1 MELKEFIKTAVADIT
16 NAVSELQKELRNG
29 AIVSPSLQNNNE
41 STIVIDNKNMILTQ
55 VAFDVAITA
64 GGTDT
69 VRGGAKG
76 GLHVFSASVDGSTE
90 ERTENI
96 SHVSFTI
103 PIVLPQHRVR
113 SEQEKADDNLAN
125 MKHAVHTL
133 GSELREKERK
143 ASEKLKQTLPTTGP
157 CLKDD

>member
-16 NAVSELQKELRNG
+16 NAVSELQKELQNG
-29 AIVSPSLQNNNE
+29 AIVSPSLQNENK
-41 STIVIDNKNMILTQ
+41 STTVIDNKNMILTQ

-90 ERTENI
+90 EHTENI

-113 SEQEKADDNLAN
+113 SEQERNNEWEKNSQSQLHGVLERN
-125 MKHAVHTL
+125 KMKDAT
-133 GSELREKERK
+133 
-143 ASEKLKQTLPTTGP
+143 QTNP
-157 CLKDD
+157 